1 MLEHVLGKVEVSGQI
16 GDKLDEA
23 LKAAENEV
31 QQRKGMQAGCQ
42 ASAKAVASLLPHVD
56 KAFEEGELEGL
67 SSLEVQGLLKKWL
80 VRGMEASENLYQ
92 RAKAEEMVGAGKVAA
107 MNLAVTITQR
117 YHESAASRARQL
129 TAPDEPEAEAEAG
142 DRRKGR
148 KQGEHPGKSP
158 LDERREA
165 AAEEA
170 VDKALADAKA
180 EPKKP
185 PTKKR
190 APKKRR
196 SVRPPKKAK

>member
-1 MLEHVLGKVEVSGQI
+1 MLEHVLGKVEVSGEI

-56 KAFEEGELEGL
+56 KAFEEGELDGL
-67 SSLEVQGLLKKWL
+67 SALEMKALLKKWI
-80 VRGMEASENLYQ
+80 VRGMEAAENLYQ
-92 RAKAEEMVGAGKVAA
+92 RAKAEEMVAYGKASA
-107 MNLAVTITQR
+107 MNLAVTITKR
-117 YHESAASRARQL
+117 YHDSAASRARQL
-129 TAPDEPEAEAEAG
+129 TAPDEPETEAEAG
-142 DRRKGR
+142 ERRRGR
-148 KQGEHPGKSP
+148 KAGEHPKGSS

-185 PTKKR
+185 TKKT

-196 SVRPPKKAK
+196 TVRPAKKAK